1 MKILIFKLVFFTCI
15 WAIPLSHRLS
25 VPLYFT
31 ISTGVGYDNNV
42 LKFSEKEIDDSSTK
56 PWLLNEND
64 LASSILKNSI
74 TLQYYPFFISNHET
88 QIYFKFNNSQFLDA
102 KDKSNNSFSIKLSQ
116 HIGKYQWLKL
126 SYSYI
131 PHIYL
136 RTYQD
141 RDLPVINAPSDNVD
155 HTIGNSFLPASF
167 GIESV
172 SMYYSHPL
180 PVIKGWGHLKLAKE
194 KQYYNENFTEFD
206 LDINHF
212 TLGLSLRNIPQ
223 FKFNFSFTNSTAEN
237 ISFQNGLIASQYK
250 DRGFVQ
256 QKIYTSMSISDKIT
270 PFFNGVG
277 TSLSIENRTFSS
289 VLDTDPLHK
298 DRTHVDSKISLWLK
312 KDLTRSLSSKIYTRY
327 RSRQTASTEEFV
339 EGLKSFSK
347 YEFMFTLSYK
357 VALNLYK

>member
-1 MKILIFKLVFFTCI
+1 M
-15 WAIPLSHRLS
+15 WAIPLSHRIN

-31 ISTGVGYDNNV
+31 VSTGIGYDNNV

-56 PWLLNEND
+56 SWLLNEND
-64 LASSILKNSI
+64 LATSIFKNSV
-74 TLQYYPFFISNHET
+74 TLQYYPFLISSHET
-88 QIYFKFNNSQFLDA
+88 QIYFKFNNSQYINA
-102 KDKSNNSFSIKLSQ
+102 EDKSNKSYSLKLSQ
-116 HIGKYQWLKL
+116 HVGKYQWLKL

-141 RDLPVINAPSDNVD
+141 RDLPVIYATSDNVY
-155 HTIGNSFLPASF
+155 HTIGDSFLPASF

-172 SMYYSHPL
+172 SLYYSHPL
-180 PVIKGWGHLKLAKE
+180 PIIKGWGHLKLARE

-206 LDINHF
+206 LNINHF
-212 TLGLSLRNIPQ
+212 TLGISLRSLPQ
-223 FKFNFSFTNSTAEN
+223 VKLNFSFTNSTADN
-237 ISFQNGLIASQYK
+237 ITFQNGLISSQFK
-250 DRGFVQ
+250 DRGFTQ
-256 QKIYTSMSISDKIT
+256 QKIYTSLSLGDKIT
-270 PFFNGVG
+270 PILNGIG

-298 DRTHVDSKISLWLK
+298 DRTHVDTKISLWLK
-312 KDLTRSLSSKIYTRY
+312 KDLTHNLSSKFKGKF

-347 YEFMFTLSYK
+347 YEFMLTLSYK